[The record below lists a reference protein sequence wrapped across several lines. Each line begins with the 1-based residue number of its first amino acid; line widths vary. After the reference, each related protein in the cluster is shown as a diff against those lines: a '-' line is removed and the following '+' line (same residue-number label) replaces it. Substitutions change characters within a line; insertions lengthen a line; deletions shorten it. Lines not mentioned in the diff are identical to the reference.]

1 MSLKVVSSRT
11 KSCAELHGEAEL
23 VDHAAANGDILQ
35 VRLGQSEVLAQALR
49 VDGLWQ
55 LLVSGLQ
62 HAAQPSCPTRGDR
75 LEPGAPRVERV
86 KHCIV
91 HLLSERLNG
100 GFRLDVV
107 STRITSHN
115 PHSGRLSSTHFYA

>member
-1 MSLKVVSSRT
+1 MAVNHKLTVSLKVVSSRT

-55 LLVSGLQ
+55 LLVSGLPARG
-62 HAAQPSCPTRGDR
+62 AAVLPDAR
-75 LEPGAPRVERV
+75 
-86 KHCIV
+86 
-91 HLLSERLNG
+91 
-100 GFRLDVV
+100 
-107 STRITSHN
+107 
-115 PHSGRLSSTHFYA
+115 